1 MAGNAVA
8 DGFLLIVFLLMVRLQ
23 CVQMLMLIMQMLL
36 LLSTCVLA
44 AVADVVDAENAS
56 VVDVC
61 F

>member
-1 MAGNAVA
+1 MVNAVA
-8 DGFLLIVFLLMVRLQ
+8 DGFLLIVFLLMVLLQ

-44 AVADVVDAENAS
+44 AVADVDAENAS

>member
-1 MAGNAVA
+1 
-8 DGFLLIVFLLMVRLQ
+8 MVLLQ

-36 LLSTCVLA
+36 LFSTCVLA